1 MTYRVVI
8 CRSNPIAP
16 DTRVEKEALTLSQSG
31 YNVTLV
37 GWDRESKLSYENL
50 VQGIRYFR
58 LNIPVKDAEG
68 INNLSSILRW
78 QIGLF
83 KWLVTH
89 THEYDVIHA
98 CDFDTILPALLSS
111 KIFRKKVIYDIFD
124 FYADMLR
131 KTPKLIIN
139 IIHRMDIWAINQ
151 ADGVILADHSRNE
164 QIAGSQPKR
173 SIIIYNSPRDLM
185 CSINYQAISP
195 VGRLKLSYIG
205 LLQYERGI
213 FDLIEVLSKHVQWE
227 LELGGYGPEEEKIR
241 DKVEGI
247 SNIHW
252 HGRIPHH
259 RALELNSASDVMIAI
274 FDPSIPNNR
283 YASSNKLFEAMML
296 NKPIIVARNTNMD
309 RIVQEHECGI
319 IMDYGDQSGLEEA
332 LQDLAQDPDQ
342 RQRLGENGRISY
354 EQLFNWEVMEI
365 RLKNFYS
372 EILRD

>member
-78 QIGLF
+78 QIGLY

-151 ADGVILADHSRNE
+151 ADGVILADNSRNE
-164 QIAGSQPKR
+164 QIVGSQPK
-173 SIIIYNSPRDLM
+173 SCIIIYNSPPDLLV
-185 CSINYQAISP
+185 SKNQPAISP
-195 VGRLKLSYIG
+195 AGRLKLSYIG
-205 LLQYERGI
+205 LLQIERGI
-213 FDLIEVLSKHVQWE
+213 FDLVEVLSRHMEWE

-241 DKVEGI
+241 DQVEGV

-252 HGRIPHH
+252 HGRIPHEK
-259 RALELNSASDVMIAI
+259 ALDLNNASDVMIAI

-296 NKPIIVARNTNMD
+296 KKPIIVARNTNMD
-309 RIVQEHECGI
+309 RIVQKYDCGI
-319 IMDYGDQSGLEEA
+319 IIDYGDQSGLEEA
-332 LQDLAQDPDQ
+332 LQDLAQDPEH
-342 RQRLGENGRISY
+342 RQRLGDNGRYGY
-354 EQLFNWEVMEI
+354 EQVFNWEAMQK
-365 RLKNFYS
+365 RLNKFYN
-372 EILRD
+372 ELLRN